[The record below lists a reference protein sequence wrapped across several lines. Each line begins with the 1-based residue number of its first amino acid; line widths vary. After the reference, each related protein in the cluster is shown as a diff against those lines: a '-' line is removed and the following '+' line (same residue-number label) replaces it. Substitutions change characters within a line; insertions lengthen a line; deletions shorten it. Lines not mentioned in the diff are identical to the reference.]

1 MLEKTDEEAELEKSS
16 DVLKTGRAL
25 TVEEEEGDAGAEED
39 GDEDEANVEDVGVVL
54 LLLLL
59 LELEDELLDVVVG
72 VVEEDD

>member
-59 LELEDELLDVVVG
+59 ELEDELLDVVVG